1 MKKIE
6 SPNNNNT
13 ISQVKSSI
21 SPPKN
26 ELNDTLISTTKKIRF
41 SDDLDDKKN
50 ESFKKSIDE
59 LSSLDK
65 FKREKTYFEF
75 KVIHT
80 ENLNKYMIQ
89 IKQVTGII
97 PIIVLQIR
105 LDQEDITRFVMQAKN
120 TLKGVFAEKYL
131 VIFMGKFISG
141 EALCWDEVD
150 DGPTWIQFI
159 GVLSNSK
166 IKIHHDSIARIV
178 LENFTIEALQKSF
191 TS

>member
-6 SPNNNNT
+6 SPNNSNT